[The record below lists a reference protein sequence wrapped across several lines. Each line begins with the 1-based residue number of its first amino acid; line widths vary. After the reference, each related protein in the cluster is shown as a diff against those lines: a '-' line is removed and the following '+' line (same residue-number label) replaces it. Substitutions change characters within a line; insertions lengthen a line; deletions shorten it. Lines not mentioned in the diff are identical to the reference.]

1 MELASWSDENI
12 ALSAPDRAALL
23 PLIEPFLP
31 IKLIC
36 PPCNSPQK
44 LLLQTFPHLLEQARN
59 LERCAL
65 KAAKLQHGKLK
76 ALHTWLISMRNAECG
91 KDQHLAICIFAY
103 VIFKILAHCP
113 SSSPPPLLFSPRQ
126 RSQPSALSSKP
137 RKMRFEGGKTSS
149 RKTENLVHLTYPHAE
164 CGIRKKSRLGHL
176 WIVFCKSYPPLFTL
190 SHPL

>member
-1 MELASWSDENI
+1 MT
-12 ALSAPDRAALL
+12 LL
-23 PLIEPFLP
+23 R
-31 IKLIC
+31 
-36 PPCNSPQK
+36 
-44 LLLQTFPHLLEQARN
+44 EQARN

-137 RKMRFEGGKTSS
+137 RKMRFEGSKTSS

-164 CGIRKKSRLGHL
+164 CGIRKKSKLGHL

-190 SHPL
+190 SHPLYPFVDYRLLLISQILNLFEMSNILDICEMPTF

>member
-1 MELASWSDENI
+1 MSLYTCTTTPFW
-12 ALSAPDRAALL
+12 LL
-23 PLIEPFLP
+23 RYVSLKI
-31 IKLIC
+31 ISK
-36 PPCNSPQK
+36 
-44 LLLQTFPHLLEQARN
+44 QARN

-137 RKMRFEGGKTSS
+137 RKMRKRRQNFI
-149 RKTENLVHLTYPHAE
+149 TENWKPCTLDLSP
-164 CGIRKKSRLGHL
+164 CGMRNTEKSRLGHL